1 MFLEFNYRGGGRLF
15 YVKMANSK
23 KIFLG
28 GYPPIQGPIFW
39 AFPQNSKFC
48 SLDILAQVARFPKRY
63 VTHL

>member
-1 MFLEFNYRGGGRLF
+1 
-15 YVKMANSK
+15 MANSK